1 MANTFRKVYKK
12 TGNSGSTSDYQLVG
26 NIGVNGV
33 ELNIM
38 KGASS
43 SVDGELGLVP
53 KPTKGQENYVLGG
66 NGIWISP
73 DSVIYNS
80 EKKYTINNRNIM
92 GSNCTLHF
100 HRLGNIC
107 LFYFRGILSPTA
119 GEDTT
124 LISND
129 DIPEEFRP
137 SGMRVFS
144 LSVVSNINVD
154 GCARMI
160 LYNDGKLT
168 LITNVTGQHEYYVD
182 GCYFINS
189 D

>member
-26 NIGVNGV
+26 NVGVDGV
-33 ELNIM
+33 ELDIM
-38 KGASS
+38 KVASS

-107 LFYFRGILSPTA
+107 LFYFRGIISPTA
-119 GEDTT
+119 GGDAT
-124 LISND
+124 LIGND

-137 SGMRVFS
+137 SGLRLFS
-144 LSVVSNINVD
+144 LSVVNNTRVV
-154 GCARMI
+154 GYARMA
-160 LYNDGKLT
+160 LHNDGKLT
-168 LITNVTGQHEYYVD
+168 LITSVSGSNEYYFD

-189 D
+189 N